1 MISSTVFRGPERLVA
16 LEFGL
21 DFFSMRS
28 SGIFC
33 FLHDFCGDFVGDDQ
47 SLAVDVGRLGQE
59 GVLWGGFNIDD
70 AFLNVFFCVGARIR
84 CDLICTRFVLGISP
98 SLQPPMLLL
107 EVEGLFYPS
116 EVFQMASLSY
126 VTLFCEVCSPLLVC
140 SSWCSSV
147 PLAGLL
153 LVDWVVPVRR
163 SATEPGEWKDCPG
176 RSTDK
181 WHTSS
186 GPLMG
191 L

>member
-33 FLHDFCGDFVGDDQ
+33 FLHDFCGDFVGDDR

-84 CDLICTRFVLGISP
+84 CDLICTRFVQGISP
-98 SLQPPMLLL
+98 GLQPPILLL
-107 EVEGLFYPS
+107 EVEGLFL
-116 EVFQMASLSY
+116 SLS
-126 VTLFCEVCSPLLVC
+126 VSDDLIVICDFFCEVCSPLLVC

-147 PLAGLL
+147 PLVGLL

-163 SATEPGEWKDCPG
+163 PATEPGEWKDCPE